1 MKSFHFSFLWK
12 EPSKGILNIR
22 KLLSLTKFTLWCRL
36 QFLIWRFKHLTST
49 GICYLNKSPFMYFL
63 HQKKYFYLQL
73 WCHNALWHHSHDW
86 LTWIR
91 GRLPGVLG
99 YRRGLRG
106 LWGWLMGRLWGCLGP
121 ALGTTLWV
129 LVAWWGITPR
139 SWWVASTA
147 GGRGVTGRG
156 SIVWW
161 GSSCCTTWGG
171 GLWYVCAIK
180 SHQCNQGFTHYKII
194 YLVEKEIL
202 LVNI

>member
-1 MKSFHFSFLWK
+1 
-12 EPSKGILNIR
+12 
-22 KLLSLTKFTLWCRL
+22 
-36 QFLIWRFKHLTST
+36 
-49 GICYLNKSPFMYFL
+49 MYFL

-86 LTWIR
+86 LTWVG

-139 SWWVASTA
+139 SWWVASTT

-171 GLWYVCAIK
+171 GLWYVCPTNCEK
-180 SHQCNQGFTHYKII
+180 LCKK
-194 YLVEKEIL
+194 VEVL
-202 LVNI
+202 LVLIMCIFIWVVLCNFMFIKHKEFPFHPLGGYGNSDWRQWTMYIIPLSPWNYLHCITCV